1 MTAHTAQSDSGWAFW
16 RPAVVRA
23 PGFDSR
29 QGARLCAPLAAAAAD
44 RLVCASPVDENWPAY
59 QAAFASEAAR
69 LGAEIRQIAR
79 EPRFQLALAWQNH
92 QVIEKGIEPMLR
104 RAEAEKSRNTK
115 QRQKEDMVANYW
127 QRYCLKNDTIG
138 FFGPVGW
145 GSLDDSVP
153 HTSFSTRSGLV
164 ASSEIFFE
172 QWAVDV
178 LVDVLAAE

>member
-1 MTAHTAQSDSGWAFW
+1 
-16 RPAVVRA
+16 
-23 PGFDSR
+23 
-29 QGARLCAPLAAAAAD
+29 
-44 RLVCASPVDENWPAY
+44 
-59 QAAFASEAAR
+59 
-69 LGAEIRQIAR
+69 
-79 EPRFQLALAWQNH
+79 WQNH

-178 LVDVLAAE
+178 LVDVLAAEPGMADWTPPALVPFVRLDGDRIVRPVGPPIALSPAELAV